1 MQTNLGAVR
10 VYESGLPLAK
20 FSPQVRL
27 SALDEEPSG
36 MSGHA

>member
-1 MQTNLGAVR
+1 MQTNLGGTR

-20 FSPQVRL
+20 SSPKVRL
-27 SALDEEPSG
+27 PALDEEPSG